1 MAKTSF
7 TTTDLDKLID
17 ESVEEVDQIKN
28 ELQGIN
34 PSDVSYDEDQDEDEF
49 LPNDDKTFL
58 QKGDVL
64 DKASGDKISYS
75 YVYKKIG
82 DLIDIGNA
90 QLQVLQSID
99 PDVTDPALLNSA
111 TSLINA
117 IRSCIAEFT
126 KIHQQWIRYQQV
138 VSLEK
143 MKFANKIELAKFR
156 NELRSNNENKV
167 QEAQPMMELG
177 SNELVEFLMWK
188 KEKEANSKKEDI

>member
-1 MAKTSF
+1 MAKTTF

-17 ESVEEVDQIKN
+17 ESAEEVDQIKA

-34 PSDVSYDEDQDEDEF
+34 PSDVSFDEDKEEDEF
-49 LPNDDKTFL
+49 LPNEDKTFL

-64 DKASGDKISYS
+64 DKTTGDKISYS

-90 QLQVLQSID
+90 QLQMLQSID
-99 PDVTDPALLNSA
+99 PDVTDPAMLTSA

-117 IRSCIAEFT
+117 IRSCISEFT

-138 VSLEK
+138 VNLEK

-156 NELRSNNENKV
+156 NELKNEKDTK
-167 QEAQPMMELG
+167 AQDAAQMFEVG
-177 SNELVEFLMWK
+177 SNELMEFLMWK
-188 KEKEANSKKEDI
+188 KEKEENSKKD